1 MDLDNNDRDSI
12 LQQFLEKAPI
22 YKRLEEEA
30 LFTIK
35 QALDATDI
43 KIYTIQS
50 RIKKAD
56 SFLDKSKRLG
66 CAKPFEEI
74 RDIVGLRIVCL
85 FLSDISRISEIFQES
100 FDIIGEDNKISSGKD
115 ALFGYLSAHFTIK
128 LKDDCSGPRYRSLK
142 GEPFE
147 IQIRT
152 LTMDAWAN
160 VSHYLDYKSDIDIPS
175 ELRRDFYAL
184 SGLFY
189 VADTHFEMFFKS
201 RQKVVRRLE
210 ESEIQPTQEINF
222 DSLDK
227 YLIKRYPERE
237 RIDDEWFNSRS
248 DDISE
253 LVDQLTLEGYS
264 TIGKLENL
272 LNSFEV
278 AALAHEK
285 TTQRQMYFTDVG
297 IVRVTLELHDKTM
310 KKQTKAE

>member
-1 MDLDNNDRDSI
+1 
-12 LQQFLEKAPI
+12 
-22 YKRLEEEA
+22 
-30 LFTIK
+30 
-35 QALDATDI
+35 
-43 KIYTIQS
+43 
-50 RIKKAD
+50 
-56 SFLDKSKRLG
+56 
-66 CAKPFEEI
+66 
-74 RDIVGLRIVCL
+74 
-85 FLSDISRISEIFQES
+85 
-100 FDIIGEDNKISSGKD
+100 
-115 ALFGYLSAHFTIK
+115 
-128 LKDDCSGPRYRSLK
+128 
-142 GEPFE
+142 
-147 IQIRT
+147 
-152 LTMDAWAN
+152 MDAWAN